1 MTHVSEMNSAMN
13 RRSFL
18 IATAAAGGGLALG
31 LDLMPEL
38 VPAAA
43 AADAAPEVTAWAVI
57 KPDDA
62 VVIRIA
68 RSEMGQGTATGLAQ
82 LFAEELGCDWSK
94 VSIEFPTP
102 GESLK
107 RGKPWGRMFTAGSR
121 GIRES
126 NEYVRQG
133 GAAARTML
141 IEAAA
146 AEWKVPAA
154 ECSAANGVITHKG

>member
-1 MTHVSEMNSAMN
+1 EATMTQTTEMN

-18 IATAAAGGGLALG
+18 FATAAAGGGLALG
-31 LDLMPEL
+31 LDLLPNG
-38 VPAAA
+38 VAVVH
-43 AADAAPEVTAWAVI
+43 AADAGPEVSAWVVI

-68 RSEMGQGTATGLAQ
+68 RSEMGQGTPTGLAQ
-82 LFAEELGCDWSK
+82 LFAEELECDWSK

-126 NEYVRQG
+126 NELVRKG
-133 GAAARTML
+133 GAAARMML

-146 AEWKVPAA
+146 NEWKVPAG
-154 ECSAANGVITHKG
+154 ECSAANS